1 MSKYKIAS
9 PLKDRREADAQHSAA
24 YDMGANS
31 VEHKSLH
38 DVPDYTKST
47 EKGDN
52 INISIDDIK
61 SQDKDLTLRETNI
74 IMFPS
79 EHLPGEESFLKKDG
93 EEREVTGTSISKA
106 ALSKESVP
114 IDKTDPLLLLDR
126 DEQIVIT
133 RNKGPIKV
141 IEVEPTNGN
150 LLPIGAVSPFTW
162 IGTYEGVSV
171 GRTKRVAA
179 ENIFK
184 EFLITQTNAQYDF
197 KNYWDET
204 VEELW
209 YTYKDDFMKSDLW
222 KEIDPDVRE
231 AFSSNNL
238 YIPKEFDFTS
248 NNTRSDFR
256 FRGDRARIFE
266 LNDFN
271 TYQKS
276 ETVLHAGQVSPYVLA
291 ETYNI
296 PVEDIKAG
304 HYDFVYYQFQQ
315 APLGEDGQPLTGK
328 ALSDHDDRVKEG

>member
-184 EFLITQTNAQYDF
+184 EFLITQTNAQ
-197 KNYWDET
+197 
-204 VEELW
+204 
-209 YTYKDDFMKSDLW
+209 
-222 KEIDPDVRE
+222 
-231 AFSSNNL
+231 
-238 YIPKEFDFTS
+238 
-248 NNTRSDFR
+248 
-256 FRGDRARIFE
+256 
-266 LNDFN
+266 
-271 TYQKS
+271 
-276 ETVLHAGQVSPYVLA
+276 
-291 ETYNI
+291 
-296 PVEDIKAG
+296 
-304 HYDFVYYQFQQ
+304 
-315 APLGEDGQPLTGK
+315 
-328 ALSDHDDRVKEG
+328 